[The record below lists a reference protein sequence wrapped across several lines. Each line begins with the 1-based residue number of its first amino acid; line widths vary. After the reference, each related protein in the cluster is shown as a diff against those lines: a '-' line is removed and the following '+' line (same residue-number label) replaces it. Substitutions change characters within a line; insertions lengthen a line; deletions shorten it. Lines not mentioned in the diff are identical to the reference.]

1 MLAGAIVLFILPAC
15 QPKKTSNILTD
26 YAVFQPLDGRWK
38 GEFKIYRDT
47 LGQRDG
53 IKQPRE
59 ISSQMIQT
67 LPLKEIL
74 VIQVEQEYISESP
87 TFQSVTIW
95 DTYPTPEGNTK
106 TVISKG
112 YNNIV
117 GGELSCWIKKPDE
130 VVRHKGTLLDPSII
144 LWERSETEP
153 LKIEFF
159 KETVEKNQ
167 YEIVGWGYY
176 EGDNPDLT
184 PQTWFYGLYHKIQ

>member
-1 MLAGAIVLFILPAC
+1 LLAGALVLFILPAC
-15 QPKKTSNILTD
+15 QPKKTSITLTD
-26 YAVFQPLDGRWK
+26 YAVFEPLDGQWK
-38 GEFKIYRDT
+38 GEFKVYRDT

-74 VIQVEQEYISESP
+74 VIQVEQEYISENP

-117 GGELSCWIKKPDE
+117 DGELSCWIKKPDE